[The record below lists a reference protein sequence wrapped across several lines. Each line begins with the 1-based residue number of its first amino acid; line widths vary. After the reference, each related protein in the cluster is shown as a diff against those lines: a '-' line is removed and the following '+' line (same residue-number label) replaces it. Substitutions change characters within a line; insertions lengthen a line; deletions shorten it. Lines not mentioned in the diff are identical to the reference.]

1 MGPLGPERD
10 DLIDVT
16 ISGQFKELDFRTR
29 GVVFKDDEVD
39 LEDFEI
45 SLEVKKTR
53 VRKKARAN
61 KKLRLFASCCSQR
74 KCRDIDLCCIEIC
87 LVITIALLLTQVG
100 SVSFNIT
107 LNVFLFLFLF
117 FSFLSFLFLLL

>member
-1 MGPLGPERD
+1 MGPLGPERE

-16 ISGQFKELDFRTR
+16 ISGQLKELDFRTR

-87 LVITIALLLTQVG
+87 LVITMALLLTQVG
-100 SVSFNIT
+100 NNSFYSHFN
-107 LNVFLFLFLF
+107 L
-117 FSFLSFLFLLL
+117 